1 MIWIVMIATGLINF
15 ATRFS
20 MFSGFAPKQLP
31 NWLEDALGFVP
42 IAVLTAIIAPAV
54 LFNET
59 GTITIVDNTRVY
71 AALVAIIV
79 ALITRSVLA
88 TISTGLIA
96 LWTLTYFGL

>member
-20 MFSGFAPKQLP
+20 MLSGFATKQLP
-31 NWLEDALGFVP
+31 NWLEHALGFLP

-79 ALITRSVLA
+79 ALITRSGLA